1 MKHIF
6 SLAVLFLLLMGCG
19 NNNKPETESETQEET
34 SGIVVTQAQ
43 FQSNGFTLGKLE
55 KRAFPKI
62 VETSGTIDVPPE
74 NRASITAF
82 MGGFVKTTSL
92 LIGDQ
97 VKKGQLVV
105 TLENQ
110 EFVKMQQEYLEVFN
124 QLDFLRSEFERNQ
137 TLFEEKIASQKNYL
151 LAKSN
156 YETAKARYQ
165 GLKEQLQMLN
175 ISPSKVEQGNIT
187 SVTPIYAPIS
197 GSVTQMN
204 VAKGSYVS
212 PATEILEIMDN
223 DHIHLELTVF
233 EKDIL
238 RVKKDQKIRFRI
250 PEASENVFDAK
261 VYLVGK
267 SIDDD
272 TRTIQVHGHLEHE
285 EDANFLPGM
294 FVEAMIL
301 TDTAQNTSLPEEA
314 VIESEGTFYVL
325 RLIEQKDGN
334 YVFERLPIE
343 KGNTFDGY
351 TELNS
356 SGLTETDRFLTK
368 GVFDLIGG

>member
-6 SLAVLFLLLMGCG
+6 SITVTFLLLMGCG
-19 NNNKPETESETQEET
+19 NKNKPETESETQEGT

-110 EFVKMQQEYLEVFN
+110 EFVQMQQDYLEVFN
-124 QLDFLRSEFERNQ
+124 QLDFLKSEFERNQ

-151 LAKSN
+151 QAKSN
-156 YETAKARYQ
+156 YETAKARYR

-197 GSVTQMN
+197 GSVTKMN
-204 VAKGSYVS
+204 VAKGSFVS
-212 PATEILEIMDN
+212 PATEILEIIDN
-223 DHIHLELTVF
+223 DHVHLELTVF

-238 RVKKDQKIRFRI
+238 QVKKDQMIQFRI
-250 PEASENVFDAK
+250 PEASEKAFNAK

-267 SIDDD
+267 SIDNEK
-272 TRTIQVHGHLEHE
+272 RTIRVHGHLEN
-285 EDANFLPGM
+285 EDEANFLPGM

-334 YVFERLPIE
+334 YVFERIPIE

-356 SGLTETDRFLTK
+356 SGLTETDQFLTK